1 MGLYRGPVIPTA
13 GLILAL
19 DAGTTRSY
27 PGSGSTWYDVSGNG
41 NHFTIQ
47 GNISW
52 SAANGFGNF
61 EGNSTGSG
69 NKIYRSSFPTGL
81 KLAQGGQGLTLLL
94 WARSTGGAGAWRK
107 LAANAD
113 SENYIDLYQQSSS
126 PYGWHQ
132 DGSGESL
139 YVDGVSVSSDTY
151 AMPNAGWHLWGATNY
166 NNGSTS
172 NPGYAF
178 TIGNEP
184 NSSPNGTNTYPWIGN
199 VMTCLMYNRVL
210 TQDELTK
217 IYNNQK
223 TRFGL

>member
-1 MGLYRGPVIPTA
+1 MGLFRGPVIPTA

-41 NHFTIQ
+41 NHFTMQ
-47 GNISW
+47 GNVTW
-52 SAANGFGNF
+52 SASTGFGNF

-69 NKIYRSSFPTGL
+69 NRFIRNSFPTNL
-81 KLAQGGQGLTLLL
+81 KLAQGGQGLTVLL
-94 WARSTGGAGAWRK
+94 WARSTGGQGGWRK
-107 LAANAD
+107 LIGNYD
-113 SENYIDLYQQSSS
+113 GDNYIDLYQLSSS
-126 PYGWHQ
+126 PYGWHE
-132 DGSGESL
+132 DGSGETL
-139 YVDGVSVSSDTY
+139 YVDGSLVSQNAYV
-151 AMPNAGWHLWGATNY
+151 MPGAGWHLYAATNY
-166 NNGSTS
+166 NGGTVT
-172 NPGYAF
+172 NPTYGLS
-178 TIGNEP
+178 IGNEP
-184 NSSPNGTNTYPWIGN
+184 HNNNYPWIGN